1 MCIGEDDDA
10 DDGDDVAVVNPV
22 GTFDAGN
29 RGRELVAALMADCI
43 PRGRV
48 VARDSPPYSN
58 SSSVSS
64 SPAEAP
70 AETNKK
76 IDFCV
81 RQKPIKKTG

>member
-1 MCIGEDDDA
+1 LCIGEDDDVDA
-10 DDGDDVAVVNPV
+10 DDVVVVSPA
-22 GTFDAGN
+22 GTLDAGN

-48 VARDSPPYSN
+48 VARDSPPYSS

-70 AETNKK
+70 AT
-76 IDFCV
+76 IDN
-81 RQKPIKKTG
+81 